1 VNTFWR
7 VFRRFR
13 WLCLLFA
20 LLACLPPQITILAP
34 VLPEAALSASADSQ
48 QDTDVSMD
56 ARQAYPEGFIHDNN
70 PQDHLDIAVVAP
82 DPDPSAQLVAS
93 ALLPE
98 QGNETPL
105 NSGPAAGSEALLSG
119 LPPAES
125 VLSVSPPLRFNFP
138 DPAPPL
144 TSAWRPPLYPTPWAK
159 APQDHFY
166 FIRPIAAD
174 DINWPLWD
182 YRYGGMFFENVVHT
196 GIDIPARVGTPVIAA
211 GSGKIIWAG
220 SGLYRGVDAP
230 DDPYGLAIAILHDFS
245 YMGERLYTI
254 YGHMDRIDVAYGQL
268 VQAGDPLGLSG
279 ETGIV
284 TGPHLHFEVRI
295 GKNGFF
301 STRNPELWLAPPQGW
316 GLLAG
321 RVMNTG
327 GKLIAGQ
334 SVQVVSLDTSVKQ
347 IAKSYGLE
355 SVNSDPYYQENIVI
369 SDLPA
374 GLYEIRIAYGGFLRT
389 QPVEI
394 KPGLVSYFT
403 FQGHRSFGPSVP
415 PSTQVEFPFPP

>member
-1 VNTFWR
+1 MSAFWR
-7 VFRRFR
+7 IFRRFR

-20 LLACLPPQITILAP
+20 MLACLPPQVTILAP
-34 VLPEAALSASADSQ
+34 MLPEAALSASGESQ
-48 QDTDVSMD
+48 QDQGTTAD
-56 ARQAYPEGFIHDNN
+56 ALNTYPEISVHEGNMPD
-70 PQDHLDIAVVAP
+70 QLDTAPVAP
-82 DPDPSAQLVAS
+82 DLDQTTQLLPA

-98 QGNETPL
+98 QENETPV
-105 NSGPAAGSEALLSG
+105 SSESAGGQETLLASH
-119 LPPAES
+119 PTAETIWPD
-125 VLSVSPPLRFNFP
+125 SPPLRFTFP
-138 DPAPPL
+138 EPAEPL
-144 TSAWRPPLYPTPWAK
+144 TSAWRPPLYPIPWAK

-182 YRYGGMFFENVVHT
+182 YRYGGMFFEDVVHT
-196 GIDIPARVGTPVIAA
+196 GIDIPAGVGTPVIAA
-211 GSGKIIWAG
+211 GSGKVIWAG

-245 YMGERLYTI
+245 YLGERLYTI
-254 YGHMDRIDVAYGQL
+254 YGHLDRIDVAYGQL
-268 VQAGDPLGLSG
+268 VQPGDPLGLSG
-279 ETGIV
+279 ETGKV

-327 GKLIAGQ
+327 GKLVAGQ
-334 SVQVVSLDTSVKQ
+334 KVQVVSLDSSVMR

-369 SDLPA
+369 GDLPA

-389 QPVEI
+389 QQVEI

-403 FQGHRSFGPSVP
+403 FQGHRSFGPSEP
-415 PSTQVEFPFPP
+415 PTTQAEFPFPP